1 MSLVTILNVL
11 IVVINITNKMNLER
25 TEEYL
30 EKEPKERELYVLNKQ
45 KKILKKN
52 IKEYEEIIPL
62 LKKQLDEIN
71 KKIKEVIRKYIQEQT
86 NAKNKHNSIKTK

>member
-1 MSLVTILNVL
+1 MVMNMM
-11 IVVINITNKMNLER
+11 TNPER

-62 LKKQLDEIN
+62 IKKQIN
-71 KKIKEVIRKYIQEQT
+71 DINEKIKEVEE
-86 NAKNKHNSIKTK
+86 

>member
-1 MSLVTILNVL
+1 MSLVTTLNVL
-11 IVVINITNKMNLER
+11 IVVINITNKMNIER

-30 EKEPKERELYVLNKQ
+30 EKEPKERKLYVLNKQ

-62 LKKQLDEIN
+62 LKKQIN
-71 KKIKEVIRKYIQEQT
+71 DINEKIKEVKG
-86 NAKNKHNSIKTK
+86 

>member
-1 MSLVTILNVL
+1 MSLVTTLNVL
-11 IVVINITNKMNLER
+11 IVVINITNKMNIER

-30 EKEPKERELYVLNKQ
+30 EKEPKERKLYVLNKQ

-62 LKKQLDEIN
+62 LKKQIN
-71 KKIKEVIRKYIQEQT
+71 DINEKIKEVEE
-86 NAKNKHNSIKTK
+86 

>member
-1 MSLVTILNVL
+1 MNMM
-11 IVVINITNKMNLER
+11 TNPER

-62 LKKQLDEIN
+62 IKKQIN
-71 KKIKEVIRKYIQEQT
+71 DINEKIKEVEE
-86 NAKNKHNSIKTK
+86 

>member
-1 MSLVTILNVL
+1 MM
-11 IVVINITNKMNLER
+11 INPER

-30 EKEPKERELYVLNKQ
+30 EKEPRERKLYVLNRQ

-62 LKKQLDEIN
+62 IKKQIDDIN
-71 KKIKEVIRKYIQEQT
+71 QKIKEVKE
-86 NAKNKHNSIKTK
+86 

>member
-1 MSLVTILNVL
+1 M
-11 IVVINITNKMNLER
+11 INPER

-30 EKEPKERELYVLNKQ
+30 EKEPRERKLYVLNRQ

-62 LKKQLDEIN
+62 IKKQIDDIN
-71 KKIKEVIRKYIQEQT
+71 QKIKEVKE
-86 NAKNKHNSIKTK
+86 